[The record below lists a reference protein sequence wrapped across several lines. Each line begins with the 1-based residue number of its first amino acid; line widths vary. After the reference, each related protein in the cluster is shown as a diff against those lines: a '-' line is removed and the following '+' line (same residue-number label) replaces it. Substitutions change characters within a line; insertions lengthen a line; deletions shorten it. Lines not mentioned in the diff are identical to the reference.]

1 MREEIIHVSSLLSV
15 EVIDG
20 IIEICTVD
28 KHEGTM
34 LMKIDGEAWDE
45 ICVKVVAEMERG
57 ATPEEE
63 VE

>member
-1 MREEIIHVSSLLSV
+1 MSEIIIRESNLFSV
-15 EVIDG
+15 DVIDG
-20 IIEICTVD
+20 VIEICTMD
-28 KHEGTM
+28 KHEGAM
-34 LMKIDGEAWDE
+34 LIKIDGEAWDE